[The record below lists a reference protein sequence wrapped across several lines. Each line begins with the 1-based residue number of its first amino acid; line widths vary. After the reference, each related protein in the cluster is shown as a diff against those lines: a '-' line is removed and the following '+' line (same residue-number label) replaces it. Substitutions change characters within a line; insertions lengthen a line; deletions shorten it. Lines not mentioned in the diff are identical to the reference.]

1 MMPLFLL
8 RMDSTAHHFLFCIT
22 LSIALHHYLRRC
34 FTSWEGLDIACF
46 SDAQLRSFTPRSLDP
61 HGRAVGSMLL
71 AFVRTSRG
79 LARGQPQVADIS
91 RSPRMTTG
99 VKKDDHSQLVR

>member
-1 MMPLFLL
+1 MPFLL
-8 RMDSTAHHFLFCIT
+8 RMDTHYRTPFSFLFCMA

-61 HGRAVGSMLL
+61 HGRAVGSILL
-71 AFVRTSRG
+71 ALVRTSRR
-79 LARGQPQVADIS
+79 LARGQP
-91 RSPRMTTG
+91 
-99 VKKDDHSQLVR
+99 